1 MIGRPR
7 KYFQPKTCIDCGVE
21 ISRVSTRCCKCAGKR
36 RIKATSDKVI
46 EARLNNPDATVK
58 SIAEMF
64 KVTPV
69 TISKILKRA
78 GLSFKEMVW
87 RKHHPKFCIDCGARI
102 TAQATRCVQC
112 SRKFPLSQSPTNKK
126 VIKIRK
132 ENPCATLQQIGDEVG
147 VSRERVRQIL
157 SRAKLPTARYK

>member
-7 KYFQPKTCIDCGVE
+7 KYFQPKTCVDCGVE
-21 ISRVSTRCCKCAGKR
+21 ISRVSTRCLKCAGKR

-46 EARLNNPDATVK
+46 EARLNNPDATVQ
-58 SIAEMF
+58 SIAGMF

-102 TAQATRCVQC
+102 LATSTRCQHC
-112 SRKFPLSQSPTNKK
+112 ANNFQISNSSSKR
-126 VIKIRK
+126 VIKIRD
-132 ENPCATLQQIGDEVG
+132 ENPRATLQQIGDEVG
-147 VSRERVRQIL
+147 ISRERVRQIL
-157 SRAKLPTARYK
+157 IRAKLPTAR